1 MAFWI
6 RKKGEEDGSGDAD
19 SGTSSL
25 KPSKKKD
32 DKKDNKPKRID
43 NLRIPQQLRITL
55 RSLGSPNEYVFLTKD
70 LSATGAFV
78 LCSNF
83 KRYPFH
89 LTSTLL
95 DCMVELKVPE
105 TEDIYRL
112 SFLAKIARI
121 VEAQG
126 QGATAISGFGVR
138 IVQISMEQRTFL
150 ESFIQRHGAPDVN
163 NAAAE
168 QAGLL
173 PADNIMTRI
182 TTTVVMEAD
191 DEGIGED
198 VDGTDE
204 SEEGNDELETLPRAV

>member
-6 RKKGEEDGSGDAD
+6 RKKGEEDGGGDAD
-19 SGTSSL
+19 SGASSL

-83 KRYPFH
+83 KRYPFQ

-105 TEDIYRL
+105 IRNTKGTIEKRKGVVSPEQSRWLDHYNSSGYQALVAYGWLEAKAQIEEYL
-112 SFLAKIARI
+112 SHA
-121 VEAQG
+121 
-126 QGATAISGFGVR
+126 
-138 IVQISMEQRTFL
+138 
-150 ESFIQRHGAPDVN
+150 
-163 NAAAE
+163 
-168 QAGLL
+168 
-173 PADNIMTRI
+173 
-182 TTTVVMEAD
+182 
-191 DEGIGED
+191 
-198 VDGTDE
+198 
-204 SEEGNDELETLPRAV
+204 